1 MATKFAGYPT
11 ALIYDAPNGKAKKQ
25 LLWGDYVSLTGPAAG
40 GWQPVKSRGVAGFM
54 PETSLHE
61 ERLLEIVFVDIGQ
74 GDGALVIT
82 PDDRHL
88 LVDAGEEDNM
98 YRFLRWRYNRFLKP
112 FTFEAAVISHPDQD
126 HYKGFAPIFSDAN
139 ISFKNLIHNGIV
151 ERKGPKSQSLGPKS
165 GSYLTDV
172 TTTMAE
178 LSTLV
183 SDPNVNDGKQYPK
196 MLFAMLNS
204 GRLTDARGVCV
215 DDQHLPG
222 FAPGESK
229 CEIQILGPVRDKL
242 NGKDALKWFGDV
254 GLTKNGHSVALRLV
268 YRNIS
273 VMLGGDLNIPA
284 EHHLLRWATGYPMP
298 PSEQDRTAIIEGARQ
313 KFRSD
318 VAKACHHGS
327 ADFSDIFLQ
336 SIDALA
342 TVISSGDD
350 EPHSHPRADAL
361 GGVGRWSRGNRPLIF
376 STELARSAP
385 EAIKQPFVFRKQLD
399 DAYAAFRAAT
409 TDAKREQFRKKID
422 ELLAKIE
429 RSVAVYGAINLRSDG
444 RSIVMAQKVE
454 RPTRV
459 DSQWDTYLIEPDAAG
474 VLRYQS
480 EH

>member
-1 MATKFAGYPT
+1 MATKFAAYPT
-11 ALIYDAPNGKAKKQ
+11 ALIFDQPNGKPKKQ
-25 LLWGDYVSLTGPAAG
+25 LLWGDYVALTGPASN

-54 PETSLHE
+54 AEATLTD

-88 LVDAGEEDNM
+88 LIDAGQEDNM
-98 YRFLRWRYNRFLKP
+98 YRFLRWRYNRFQQP
-112 FTFEAAVISHPDQD
+112 FTFEAAVLSHPDQD
-126 HYKGFAPIFSDAN
+126 HYKGFAPIFDDAK
-139 ISFKNLIHNGIV
+139 ISFKSLFHSGIV
-151 ERKGPKSQSLGPKS
+151 ERRGPKSQSLGPKS
-165 GSYLTDV
+165 GGYLTDV

-178 LSTLV
+178 LSDLV
-183 SDPNVNDGKQYPK
+183 SDPAVHEDKQYPK
-196 MLFAMLNS
+196 MLFAMLRS
-204 GRLTDARGVCV
+204 GRLGDARGLCTA
-215 DDQHLPG
+215 DQHLPG
-222 FAPGESK
+222 FTPGHSEFSI
-229 CEIQILGPVRDKL
+229 EILGPVRDQL
-242 NGKDALKWFGDV
+242 NGKDALKWFTDV
-254 GLTKNGHSVALRLV
+254 GPTKNGHSIVLRLV

-273 VMLGGDLNIPA
+273 VLMGGDLNIPA
-284 EHHLLRWATGYPMP
+284 EHHLLRWATGYSMP

-327 ADFSDIFLQ
+327 ADFSEVFLQ

-350 EPHSHPRADAL
+350 EPYSHPRADSL
-361 GGVGRWSRGNRPLIF
+361 GGIGRWSRGNRPLIF

-399 DAYAAFRAAT
+399 AAYEELRAAAT
-409 TDAKREQFRKKID
+409 EAKREKARKKVD
-422 ELLAKIE
+422 GLLAKIE

-454 RPTRV
+454 RPNRV
-459 DSQWDTYLIEPDAAG
+459 DGQWDVYKIEPDAAG

-480 EH
+480 KH